1 MDTNG
6 ERANGERRPRW
17 GPMLAGFA
25 LFGVANFFI
34 FLWLSST
41 TLWDLLTGPGPAK
54 RSLMAAVVLLAVA
67 LAVAAGTFLF
77 GERWFA
83 AGWLGGYALLAIAS
97 SGSCAFVP
105 LDIPVVDGGWD
116 EAAFV
121 YTVVTVGGGIGLVV
135 ASIWSARRRRR
146 TPPSDDR
153 TLP

>member
-1 MDTNG
+1 MDDTHG

-25 LFGVANFFI
+25 LFGVANLFI
-34 FLWLSST
+34 FFRVH
-41 TLWDLLTGPGPAK
+41 DFLTGFGPAK
-54 RSLMAAVVLLAVA
+54 PYPTAAVVLLAVA
-67 LAVAAGTFLF
+67 LAVAVGTFLF

-105 LDIPVVDGGWD
+105 LDVPVVDGGPD

-121 YTVVTVGGGIGLVV
+121 YTLVTVGGGIGLVV

-146 TPPSDDR
+146 DR
-153 TLP
+153 S

>member
-1 MDTNG
+1 METHR

-34 FLWLSST
+34 FLWLSSA
-41 TLWDLLTGPGPAK
+41 TLWQLLTGPGPAK
-54 RSLMAAVVLLAVA
+54 RSLMAALVLLAVA
-67 LAVAAGTFLF
+67 LAVAVGTFLF

-105 LDIPVVDGGWD
+105 LDVPVVDGGAD

-121 YTVVTVGGGIGLVV
+121 YTLVMVGGGIGLAV
-135 ASIWSARRRRR
+135 ASIWPARRRRQ
-146 TPPSDDR
+146 DR
-153 TLP
+153 PERRA